1 MTPKP
6 RFRELSASAQSAYA
20 QAFDA
25 VLSRAVSRSVGTL
38 NGSFV
43 SKAVKGTTYWY
54 FQYTDISGDLRQLYV
69 GPESDAVKDLVK
81 RGSREARDSLA
92 EPIERL
98 ARSAIA
104 LGNAAIIPRHLRVIS
119 RLAEYGFFQAGGV
132 LIGTHA
138 FLAYGNM
145 FGVAWSGSDRTQ
157 DVDFA
162 HAGKNVALALPASI
176 QVDTHAAVDSL
187 KMGFIPLAD
196 VAAKSGGGYVVP
208 KDPDFRLDFL
218 TTLHRAGKEPY
229 EHPQLKVTL
238 QPLKFMELS
247 LEDITQGALLADSG
261 AVLVNLPD
269 PARFALHKML
279 VAPERTKAFSTK
291 AKKDMQQSAALIE
304 LLRERRPG
312 DLDAVWSDIISRGPG
327 WRTRARDGLAA
338 LDKVAPDL
346 EVRGL
351 FSLGGAAKP
360 KRRKTRNA

>member
-1 MTPKP
+1 MEQP
-6 RFRELSASAQSAYA
+6 RFRELSASAQAAYA

-25 VLSRAVSRSVGTL
+25 VLSRDVSRSVGNL

-43 SKAVKGTTYWY
+43 SKSVKGATYWY
-54 FQYTDISGDLRQLYV
+54 FQYTDISGDVRQIYV
-69 GPESDAVKDLVK
+69 GPESDAVRELVK
-81 RGSREARDSLA
+81 RGSKEARHSLA

-104 LGNAAIIPRHLRVIS
+104 LGNTAIIPRHLRVIS

-145 FGVAWSGSDRTQ
+145 FGVAWAGSDRTQ

-162 HAGKNVALALPASI
+162 HAGKNVALALPANI
-176 QVDTHAAVDSL
+176 EVDAHAAVDSL

-218 TTLHRAGKEPY
+218 TTLHRGGQEPY

-269 PARFALHKML
+269 PARFALHKVI
-279 VAPERTKAFSTK
+279 VAPERSKAFSTK
-291 AKKDMQQSAALIE
+291 ARKDMQQAAALIE
-304 LLRERRPG
+304 LLRDRRPG
-312 DLDAVWSDIISRGPG
+312 DLDAVWSDLISRGPG
-327 WRTRARDGLAA
+327 WRTRAKDGLAA

-346 EVRGL
+346 GIKSLFPFRGA
-351 FSLGGAAKP
+351 GKA
-360 KRRKTRNA
+360 RKVK